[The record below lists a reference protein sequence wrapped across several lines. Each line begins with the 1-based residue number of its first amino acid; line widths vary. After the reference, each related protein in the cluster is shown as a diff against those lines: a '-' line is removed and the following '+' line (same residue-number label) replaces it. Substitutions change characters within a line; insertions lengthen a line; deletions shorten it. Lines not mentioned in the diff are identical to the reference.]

1 MLRVQ
6 SLTATY
12 GGIQAL
18 RNLSL
23 HVRPGEMVALIGGN
37 GAGKSTLLNVISG
50 IVPVKGGELF
60 YRDEPMAGWAP
71 EQIVRR
77 GISQVPEGRQVFGPL
92 TVEENLLLGSYVH
105 YSKRKHEVQTDLAA
119 VYDRFPRLRERRE
132 QYAATLSGG
141 EQQMLA
147 IGRAL
152 MARPQLLLLDEPS
165 LGLAPMIVRDIF
177 ETICQLREQ
186 GTTIL
191 LVEQNARVALRVAD
205 RAYVMET
212 GRIVLQGE
220 SDALLTNQEVVRAYL
235 GKGYKEVWE

>member
-92 TVEENLLLGSYVH
+92 TVEENLLLGSYAH
-105 YSKRKHEVQTDLAA
+105 YSKRKQEVQTDLAA